1 MKRILSVTI
10 ALIMALMLASCGKDA
25 DTAKSSSSTVSSTGF
40 VKPEQY
46 ASVLLVTI
54 NPQFKLYLDENG
66 TVLAVEAVNDD
77 AESIRDSISFEKQ
90 NFETVIKSIVTTAN
104 EKGFVKED
112 ATVNFEIIESAEA
125 DTAVADI
132 LTKAQKTANDAA
144 IELKIEITV
153 KIIETT
159 ASVSSTVSSAPAHT
173 HSYAAATCT
182 EPKKC
187 SCGAVEGKALGHN
200 YKDGV
205 CTRCKA
211 KDPNFKT
218 TSVLN
223 KQGKWTLKYLNK
235 KELYSVS
242 VIICN
247 SEKNSAGLGIGDL
260 LSTLPPDMQNDPN
273 IGKYCEKFNGESYY
287 IGRGT
292 GDDITTVKEDG
303 NTVTLTDTEG
313 NKLVLTRTGENT
325 LKCTSASDVFA
336 DINGIPVG
344 SVFTFVAG

>member
-223 KQGKWTLKYLNK
+223 KQGKWTLKYLK
-235 KELYSVS
+235 KRNCTRSV
-242 VIICN
+242 
-247 SEKNSAGLGIGDL
+247 
-260 LSTLPPDMQNDPN
+260 
-273 IGKYCEKFNGESYY
+273 
-287 IGRGT
+287 
-292 GDDITTVKEDG
+292 
-303 NTVTLTDTEG
+303 
-313 NKLVLTRTGENT
+313 
-325 LKCTSASDVFA
+325 
-336 DINGIPVG
+336 
-344 SVFTFVAG
+344 